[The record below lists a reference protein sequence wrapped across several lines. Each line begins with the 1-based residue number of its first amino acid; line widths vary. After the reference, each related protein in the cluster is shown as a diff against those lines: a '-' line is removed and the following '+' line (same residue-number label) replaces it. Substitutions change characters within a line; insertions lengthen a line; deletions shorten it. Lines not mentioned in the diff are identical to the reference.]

1 LLRSLLVFTQ
11 VLVEMRSAQSQ
22 KKRLRQT
29 EAERVDRALKKARA
43 TLIKLLEKNKHTQKN
58 RDASNLKNFFL
69 LH

>member
-1 LLRSLLVFTQ
+1 
-11 VLVEMRSAQSQ
+11 MRSAQSQ